1 MGTEEQEQEG
11 VQPADPT
18 ASEQEISVQEHPD
31 DDAGP
36 AVEPTK
42 GDQGEWVEQT
52 PGSANPTVGGFD
64 PDRPVATSPPPA
76 DMQSGVPQPTDG
88 SNAGVEPNETYRGPV
103 DPAQADASHAEA
115 NATDGDPEAEDED

>member
-1 MGTEEQEQEG
+1 MGTEEQEG
-11 VQPADPT
+11 VQP
-18 ASEQEISVQEHPD
+18 SQEQEQPVVQDHPD

-88 SNAGVEPNETYRGPV
+88 SNQGVEPNEDFRGSV

-115 NATDGDPEAEDED
+115 NATDNPPEGEPEE